1 MHAFLEFAADGYA
14 ASLFCPAYI
23 GPGAG
28 LTLVGSFLAIL
39 GAGGLLLLTLLSWPL
54 RILWL
59 LIRPGRRSRK
69 GVSQVVVVGL
79 DGLDPR
85 RTDRLIAED
94 RLPNMAALA
103 RNGTAARLGTT
114 LPPISPVAWSSFQ
127 TGVNPGKHAIF
138 DFLNRDLRTCLPQ
151 MSSVRMPQSTGLWR
165 TWLGFGGH
173 GIRMLRKSQPF
184 WKLLGQQGV
193 FSSILRVP
201 ISFPPERFFGLSLS
215 AMCTPDLR
223 GSQGSYTLFTSDR
236 EPTSDSGSGVNV
248 PVTFQGD
255 LVQTSL
261 PGPDLSAGSAPK
273 PGSRSRE
280 LRLPL
285 TLRMDRSAGTV
296 TIRFAANAGEPE
308 TIVLKD
314 GESSGWTTIRFRIGW
329 WRQVWGLCRFHL
341 SSLTPYL
348 KLYVTPIQLHPD
360 RPAMPISHPAYYS
373 TYLARLHGAYATLGL
388 AEDTGALL
396 AGAISEATFLEHA
409 YAIHAEREAMLLES
423 LRVAPRGLTVC
434 VFDGPDRIQHMFYRH
449 DDPAHPA
456 NRDRDV
462 TTHAETLD
470 RMYERMDELVG
481 KVSRELLPGG
491 VLFVMSD
498 HGFCAFR
505 RGIDLNRWLSQEGY
519 LFVRDDGAGEDY
531 LQGIDWS
538 RTRAYAFG
546 LSGIYLNLKGREA
559 RGIVPPEAA
568 EELKAELA
576 RKLQTLLDPETN
588 AAAIRKVHIGSQA
601 YHGPYSGD
609 GPDLVIGYEEG
620 YRVAWNCAAGECGAD
635 LFQDNTRLWSGDHC
649 VDPDLVPG
657 VLFSNRKFIP
667 RPWSILDLAPTILRL
682 FDVPLPAYFDGR
694 AAELAEPISIVSAP
708 AELPPSNSQPAV
720 PSLRS

>member
-1 MHAFLEFAADGYA
+1 MQALLEFAAGGFA
-14 ASLFCPAYI
+14 ASAFCPAYI

-28 LTLVGSFLAIL
+28 LTLAGSFLAIL
-39 GAGGLLLLTLLSWPL
+39 GAGVLLLLTLLSWPV

-59 LIRPGRRSRK
+59 LIRPGRRFRK

-85 RTDRLIAED
+85 RTDRLIAEG
-94 RLPNMAALA
+94 RLPNLAMLA
-103 RNGTAARLGTT
+103 RTGTAARLGTT

-151 MSSVRMPQSTGLWR
+151 MSSVRMPQATGQWR

-184 WKLLGQQGV
+184 WKVLGQNGV

-201 ISFPPERFFGLSLS
+201 ISFPPEPFFGLSLS

-223 GSQGSYTLFTSDR
+223 GSQGSYTLFTTDSG
-236 EPTSDSGSGVNV
+236 ETAHSGSGIVV
-248 PVTFQGD
+248 PVTLQGD
-255 LVQTSL
+255 FAQASL
-261 PGPDLSAGSAPK
+261 PGPDLSTGRK
-273 PGSRSRE
+273 SREGVNSRE
-280 LRLPL
+280 LTLPL
-285 TLRMDRSAGTV
+285 TLRIDRSAGTV
-296 TIRFAANAGEPE
+296 TIRMAANGGEPE

-314 GESSGWTTIRFRIGW
+314 GESSGWVTVRFRIGW
-329 WRQVWGLCRFHL
+329 WRYVWGLCRFHL
-341 SSLTPYL
+341 CSLSPHVR
-348 KLYVTPIQLHPD
+348 LYVTPIQLHPD
-360 RPAMPISHPAYYS
+360 RPAMPISHPAYFS

-388 AEDTGALL
+388 AEDTGALV
-396 AGAISEATFLEHA
+396 AGVISEATFLEHA

-456 NRDRDV
+456 NRERD
-462 TTHAETLD
+462 TATHANTLD

-481 KVSRELLPGG
+481 KVARQLHKDG

-505 RGIDLNRWLSQEGY
+505 RGIDLNRWLLQAGY
-519 LFVRDDGAGEDY
+519 LALREDGAEAGY
-531 LQGIDWS
+531 LRGIDWS

-546 LSGIYLNLKGREA
+546 LSGIYLNLQGREA
-559 RGIVPPEAA
+559 RGIVPRESA
-568 EELKAELA
+568 EELKVELA
-576 RKLQTLLDPETN
+576 DRLEQLHDPETN
-588 AAAIRKVHIGSQA
+588 AKAIRKVHIGSQA

-620 YRVAWNCAAGECGAD
+620 YRVAWNCAAGECGPD

-649 VDPDLVPG
+649 VDPELVPG
-657 VLFSNRKFIP
+657 VLFSNRRFTS

-682 FDVPLPAYFDGR
+682 FDVPLPAYFDGS
-694 AAELAEPISIVSAP
+694 AAELAEPTASVPVA
-708 AELPPSNSQPAV
+708 AELPQMTPQPAAA
-720 PSLRS
+720 SDR